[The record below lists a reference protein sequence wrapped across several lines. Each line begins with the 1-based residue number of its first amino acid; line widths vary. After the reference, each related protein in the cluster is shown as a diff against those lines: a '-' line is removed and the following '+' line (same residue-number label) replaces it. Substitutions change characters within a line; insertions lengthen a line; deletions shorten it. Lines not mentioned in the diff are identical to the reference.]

1 MTKKSKYLNFLNNG
15 LGARLILGR
24 VYRFLHI
31 DGTTIFG
38 KLIGINGNEATVQ
51 DNGEK
56 RKTTLFRTTQVK
68 NETPSKKVGGSKKG
82 KK

>member
-31 DGTTIFG
+31 DGTTTFG
-38 KLIGINGNEATVQ
+38 KLLSIGDKEAIVQ
-51 DNGEK
+51 NKGKKEK
-56 RKTTLFRTTQVK
+56 TSLYRTTQVK
-68 NETPSKKVGGSKKG
+68 NESPSKKVGNKK
-82 KK
+82 K